1 MFSDPYTSPAIADL
15 TIIYVFFIVSV
26 VLSIILVFASLLVV
40 NQYGDSEKVSAY
52 ECGFDPFG
60 DARNPFNIHFYLV
73 GILFIIFDLEI
84 TFLFPWAFS
93 LKFLGF
99 FGYWSMIF
107 FLLILTLGFIY
118 EWIRGALN
126 WSHF

>member
-1 MFSDPYTSPAIADL
+1 MIVISPTTQMECIFIL
-15 TIIYVFFIVSV
+15 LHFIICCFIGFLILI
-26 VLSIILVFASLLVV
+26 LSFLLIT
-40 NQYGDSEKVSAY
+40 QQPDTEKLSSY

-93 LKFLGF
+93 LKFLGI

-107 FLLILTLGFIY
+107 FLLVLTLGFIY
-118 EWIRGALN
+118 EWIKGALN
-126 WSHF
+126 WT